1 MRPRGSNLRSRTL
14 PSHALSIA
22 LLAASLALLAPEPVS
37 AAPPAAK
44 SERGRLAALER
55 VVRDELKATRT
66 PGAAVVVIAG
76 GRVVYRRGFGT
87 TSVEGGAPVTPS
99 TLFRLGSTTKML
111 TGAAMVV
118 LAGRGKLR
126 LDAPIG
132 DYARGLA
139 PRLAALTAHR
149 LLSNS
154 AGVADFAAPLVS
166 HDDASLG
173 AVVRAWTDDA
183 LFGEP
188 GRVYSYSS
196 PGFWLAG
203 HVLEQ
208 AGGKPYADMMDE
220 LVFAPAGMTRT
231 TLRPL
236 VAMTYP
242 LALGHQSQDG
252 APAVVRPAFDNTVM
266 WPAGSVFSTADDL
279 SRFVLALFG
288 GGRTDGEQV
297 LPADLFSTMSGQYVA
312 VPGAPDVHYGYG
324 LLDFEHRGVRV
335 IMHGGFSRGYGSM
348 LQMVPAHGFAVIVLA
363 NRSGE
368 TLPRTT
374 QKAQELFLPLT
385 PESPQARQ
393 PQPLTPEDVRR
404 FSGVYVNAEQ
414 TWEIRSRDG
423 KLELVSAGQ
432 TAALVKTDTWRLS
445 FEGALDS
452 DVAFVAGADGRAE
465 YVFTGLYAGR
475 RRPEPKPAR

>member
-1 MRPRGSNLRSRTL
+1 MP
-14 PSHALSIA
+14 PFILSVSLLIA
-22 LLAASLALLAPEPVS
+22 SLAASAPEPS
-37 AAPPAAK
+37 PAPRRTAV
-44 SERGRLAALER
+44 ERRAPKIRALEK
-55 VVRDELKATRT
+55 VVREELEATRT
-66 PGAAVVVIAG
+66 PGAAVAVIAG
-76 GRVVYRRGFGT
+76 DRLIYARGFGT
-87 TSVEGGAPVTPS
+87 TSVETGAPVTSS

-111 TGAAMVV
+111 TGAAMVA
-118 LAGRGKLR
+118 LAEQGKIR

-132 DYARGLA
+132 ERVPGLP
-139 PRLAALTAHR
+139 PRLSRLTPHR

-166 HDDASLG
+166 HDDAAL
-173 AVVRAWTDDA
+173 ATMVRGWTDEV

-236 VAMTYP
+236 MAMTHP
-242 LALGHQSQDG
+242 LALGHQVQG
-252 APAVVRPAFDNTVM
+252 EQAAVIRPAFDNVAM
-266 WPAGSVFSTADDL
+266 WPAGSVYSSAEDL
-279 SRFVLALFG
+279 ARFVLALFSRG
-288 GGRTDGEQV
+288 ELDGRQV
-297 LPADLFSTMSGQYVA
+297 LPSSLLATLSGQYVA
-312 VPGAPDVHYGYG
+312 MPGEPDVHYGYG
-324 LLDFEHRGVRV
+324 LLNFEQRGVRV

-348 LQMVPAHGFAVIVLA
+348 IQMVPAHGFAVIVLT

-385 PESPQARQ
+385 PPTRPSRQA
-393 PQPLTPEDVRR
+393 QPLAPEDVRR
-404 FSGVYVNAEQ
+404 FVGVYVNAGQ
-414 TWEIRSRDG
+414 TWEIRERDG
-423 KLELVSAGQ
+423 RLFLFTDGSEV
-432 TAALVKTDTWRLS
+432 ALVKTDVWRLS
-445 FEGALDS
+445 HGDALDS
-452 DVAFVAGADGRAE
+452 DVAFIAGADGRAE
-465 YVFTGLYAGR
+465 YIFTGLYAGR
-475 RRPEPKPAR
+475 RRGEARAPLR

>member
-1 MRPRGSNLRSRTL
+1 L
-14 PSHALSIA
+14 PSHALSLA
-22 LLAASLALLAPEPVS
+22 LLAASLVALAPEP
-37 AAPPAAK
+37 AAAASPPAK
-44 SERGRLAALER
+44 SERSRLAALEK
-55 VVRDELKATRT
+55 VVRDELRATRT

-76 GRVVYRRGFGT
+76 GRVVYSRGFGT
-87 TSVEGGAPVTPS
+87 TSVEGGALVTPS

-111 TGAAMVV
+111 TGAAMVA
-118 LAGRGKLR
+118 LADRGKLR

-132 DYARGLA
+132 DYAKGLA
-139 PRLAALTAHR
+139 PKLAALTAHR

-173 AVVRAWTDDA
+173 AVVRGWKDDV

-188 GRVYSYSS
+188 GRVYSYAS

-252 APAVVRPAFDNTVM
+252 NPTVIRPAFDNTVM

-279 SRFVLALFG
+279 SQFVLTLFG
-288 GGRTDGEQV
+288 KGGKQA
-297 LPADLFSTMSGQYVA
+297 LPANLLTAMSGQYIA
-312 VPGAPDVHYGYG
+312 MPGAPDVHYGYG
-324 LLDFEHRGVRV
+324 LLNFEHRGVRV

-348 LQMVPAHGFAVIVLA
+348 LQMVPAHGFAVIVLT

-385 PESPQARQ
+385 PEQQPARHA
-393 PQPLTPEDVRR
+393 QPLTPEDVRR
-404 FSGVYVNAEQ
+404 FAGVYVNGEQ
-414 TWEIRSRDG
+414 TWEIRPRGG
-423 KLELVSAGQ
+423 KLELVSAGEA
-432 TAALVKTDTWRLS
+432 AALVKTDTWRLS
-445 FEGALDS
+445 HEAALDN
-452 DVAFVAGADGRAE
+452 DVAFVAGPDGRAE
-465 YVFTGLYAGR
+465 YVFTGMYAGR
-475 RRPEPKPAR
+475 RRPEPAARKPAR